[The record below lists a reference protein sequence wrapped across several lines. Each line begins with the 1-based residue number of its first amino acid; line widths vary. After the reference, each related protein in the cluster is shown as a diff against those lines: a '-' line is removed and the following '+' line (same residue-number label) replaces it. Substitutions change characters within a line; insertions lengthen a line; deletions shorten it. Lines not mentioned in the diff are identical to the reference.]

1 MNGTPNT
8 QPNTERLRIGRSLLY
23 VWLAIV
29 AGAVLSVAI
38 GGAARGS
45 VKYRDFSADFT
56 AVGKGQ
62 DSSWIKQVK

>member
-1 MNGTPNT
+1 MNSTPNT
-8 QPNTERLRIGRSLLY
+8 RSNTERLPIGRSILF

-29 AGAVLSVAI
+29 AGAVLAVAI

-45 VKYRDFSADFT
+45 VRYRDFSADFT

-62 DSSWIKQVK
+62 DSSWIKQAR